1 LGGNEEGTT
10 RFSSIKTSHFGDALQ
25 KRQNYTDPSIRRI
38 PMNQNVLVEL
48 SDALAD
54 AAEKAGNATVLVN
67 ARRRMPASG
76 IVYASDLILTA
87 DHIVE
92 REEGIKVILADGA
105 EVSARV
111 VGRDSGSDLAVL
123 KLERAAATVAEP
135 TKSPARLGQI
145 ALALGRPS
153 PDGIEASL
161 GTVSAVG
168 GPIRTGRGGMLERYL
183 RTDSI
188 SYPGFS
194 GGPLV
199 AADGTVLGLNTSGL
213 ANGAAVTIPAD
224 IAWRIADT
232 LVKHGRIKRGYLGI
246 RSQSVEIPDG
256 LQQALQ
262 REQVTGLLIVGIEN
276 DSPASKGGLMV
287 GDILVGVAGSPVVH
301 HDELFAQLHG
311 EVAGKST
318 PIDILRGGR
327 PQTLNVLIGEK

>member
-1 LGGNEEGTT
+1 M
-10 RFSSIKTSHFGDALQ
+10 S
-25 KRQNYTDPSIRRI
+25 
-38 PMNQNVLVEL
+38 QNVLVEL

-54 AAEKAGNATVLVN
+54 AAEKAGKATVLVN

-76 IVYASDLILTA
+76 IAYAPDLILTA
-87 DHIVE
+87 DHVVE
-92 REEGIKVILADGA
+92 RDDGIKVILSDGA
-105 EVSARV
+105 EISARV
-111 VGRDSGSDLAVL
+111 TGRDAGSDLAVL
-123 KLERAAATVAEP
+123 KLERAAGAIAEA

-161 GTVSAVG
+161 GTVSAIG
-168 GPIRTGRGGMLERYL
+168 GPVRTGRGGMLERYL

-199 AADGTVLGLNTSGL
+199 AADGTILGLNTSGL
-213 ANGAAVTIPAD
+213 GNGAAITVPAD

-246 RSQSVEIPDG
+246 RSQTVDIPEASQKT
-256 LQQALQ
+256 LR
-262 REQVTGLLIVGIEN
+262 REQAAGLLIMGIEK
-276 DSPASKGGLMV
+276 DSPAAKGGLIV
-287 GDILVGVAGSPVVH
+287 GDILVGVAGEPVFH
-301 HDELFAQLHG
+301 HDELFARLNG
-311 EVAGKST
+311 ELVGKST
-318 PIDILRGGR
+318 PIDILRGGQ

>member
-1 LGGNEEGTT
+1 M
-10 RFSSIKTSHFGDALQ
+10 S
-25 KRQNYTDPSIRRI
+25 
-38 PMNQNVLVEL
+38 QNVLVEL

-54 AAEKAGNATVLVN
+54 AAEKTGKATVLVN

-76 IVYASDLILTA
+76 IVYASDLVLTA
-87 DHIVE
+87 DHVVE

-105 EVSARV
+105 EITARV
-111 VGRDSGSDLAVL
+111 AGRDAGSDLAVL
-123 KLERAAATVAEP
+123 KLERAAGSVAEV

-213 ANGAAVTIPAD
+213 ANGAAVTVPAD

-246 RSQSVEIPDG
+246 RSQAVDLPEAS
-256 LQQALQ
+256 QKTLQ
-262 REQVTGLLIVGIEN
+262 REQAMGLLIMGIEKE
-276 DSPASKGGLMV
+276 SPAAKGGLIV
-287 GDILVGVAGSPVVH
+287 GDILVGVAGEPVLH
-301 HDELFAQLHG
+301 HDELFARLNS
-311 EVAGKST
+311 EVVGKST
-318 PIDILRGGR
+318 PIDILRGGQ

>member
-1 LGGNEEGTT
+1 M
-10 RFSSIKTSHFGDALQ
+10 FMS
-25 KRQNYTDPSIRRI
+25 
-38 PMNQNVLVEL
+38 QNVLVDL

-54 AAEKAGNATVLVN
+54 AAEKAGKATVLVN

-87 DHIVE
+87 DHVVE
-92 REEGIKVILADGA
+92 REEGIKVILSDGA

-111 VGRDSGSDLAVL
+111 AGRDSGSDLAVL
-123 KLERAAATVAEP
+123 KLERAADTKLVAEA

-161 GTVSAVG
+161 GTVSAIG

-213 ANGAAVTIPAD
+213 ANGAAVTVPAD

-232 LVKHGRIKRGYLGI
+232 LVKHGRIQRGYLGI
-246 RSQSVEIPDG
+246 RSQTVDIPEAS
-256 LQQALQ
+256 QKALQ
-262 REQVTGLLIVGIEN
+262 SEQATGLLIMGVEK
-276 DSPASKGGLMV
+276 DSPAARGGLMV
-287 GDILVGVAGSPVVH
+287 GDILVGVAGEPVLH
-301 HDELFAQLHG
+301 HDELFARLNG
-311 EVAGKST
+311 DVVGKST
-318 PIDILRGGR
+318 PIDILRGGQ
-327 PQTLNVLIGEK
+327 PQTLNVLVGEK

>member
-1 LGGNEEGTT
+1 MSNNL
-10 RFSSIKTSHFGDALQ
+10 
-25 KRQNYTDPSIRRI
+25 
-38 PMNQNVLVEL
+38 LVEL

-54 AAEKAGNATVLVN
+54 AAEKAGQATVLVN

-87 DHIVE
+87 DHILE
-92 REEGIKVILADGA
+92 REEGIKVILGDGA
-105 EVSARV
+105 EVSARIA
-111 VGRDSGSDLAVL
+111 GRDAGSDLAVL
-123 KLERAAATVAEP
+123 KLERAAGAVAEA

-145 ALALGRPS
+145 ALALGRPT

-199 AADGTVLGLNTSGL
+199 GADGTVLGLNTSGL
-213 ANGAAVTIPAD
+213 ANGAAVTVPAD

-232 LVKHGRIKRGYLGI
+232 LVKQGRIKRGYLGI
-246 RSQSVEIPDG
+246 RSQSVEIPD
-256 LQQALQ
+256 ALQ
-262 REQVTGLLIVGIEN
+262 KMLNREQATGLLIVGVEN
-276 DSPASKGGLMV
+276 DSPASRGGLMV
-287 GDILVGVAGSPVVH
+287 GDILVAVAGTPVVH
-301 HDELFAQLHG
+301 HDELFTGLNE
-311 EVAGKST
+311 EVAGKPA
-318 PIDILRGGR
+318 PIHILRGGQ